1 MKNLSLAI
9 QNFNNRVKQMNQTNS
24 KQLILTNEEA
34 RNLHTDIFNLLASL
48 ANASNKPPESIN
60 VDWPSSLD
68 GGGFK

>member
-1 MKNLSLAI
+1 MKNLSISI

-24 KQLILTNEEA
+24 KQLILTSEEA

-48 ANASNKPPESIN
+48 TSTSNKPSEPIN
-60 VDWPSSLD
+60 IDWPSSLD